1 MAKLQTKGEKSFR
14 VFSIVIMA
22 LITIAAF
29 LPFLLI
35 IMASFTE
42 EKTLIQFGYSFFPR
56 KLSLGAYSYLFTHA
70 STITRAYCV
79 SIGVTCAGTA
89 LSLLLTTMMAYPM
102 SRKDFKY
109 RNVLAFIVFFTM
121 LFSGGIVPAY
131 IMWAKVLQVT
141 NTYAGLIFPTYL
153 LGAFNV
159 LLVRNYF
166 MSNIPP
172 ALIESAQIDGAKE
185 FTIFFKIVLP
195 LSTPVLITI
204 GLFTGLAYWNDWINA
219 LYYITNPQF
228 YGIQNLLIYIM
239 NNIQFITSGDGARLL
254 GNNAVQVPTAGIRM
268 AMAVVGILPIVVI
281 FPFFQKYMTE
291 GIVMG
296 AVKG

>member
-1 MAKLQTKGEKSFR
+1 
-14 VFSIVIMA
+14 
-22 LITIAAF
+22 
-29 LPFLLI
+29 
-35 IMASFTE
+35 
-42 EKTLIQFGYSFFPR
+42 
-56 KLSLGAYSYLFTHA
+56 
-70 STITRAYCV
+70 
-79 SIGVTCAGTA
+79 
-89 LSLLLTTMMAYPM
+89 
-102 SRKDFKY
+102 
-109 RNVLAFIVFFTM
+109 
-121 LFSGGIVPAY
+121 
-131 IMWAKVLQVT
+131 
-141 NTYAGLIFPTYL
+141 
-153 LGAFNV
+153 
-159 LLVRNYF
+159 

-185 FTIFFKIVLP
+185 FTIFFKVVLP

>member
-1 MAKLQTKGEKSFR
+1 MGTLQTKGEKTFR

-22 LITIAAF
+22 LITIVAF
-29 LPFLLI
+29 LPFILI

-42 EKTLIQFGYSFFPR
+42 EKTLIQFGYSFFP
-56 KLSLGAYSYLFTHA
+56 KKFSIASYSYLFTHA
-70 STITRAYCV
+70 YTIVHAYCV
-79 SIGVTCAGTA
+79 SIGVTCVGTA
-89 LSLLLTTMMAYPM
+89 LSILLTTMMAYPM

-121 LFSGGIVPAY
+121 LFSGGIVPSY
-131 IMWAKVLQVT
+131 IMWSRLLQVT
-141 NTYAGLIFPTYL
+141 NTYAALIFPTYL

-166 MSNIPP
+166 MNNVPV

-185 FTIFFKIVLP
+185 FTIFFKIMLP
-195 LSTPVLITI
+195 LSIPVLITI

-219 LYYITNPQF
+219 LYYITNPDF

-239 NNIQFITSGDGARLL
+239 NNIQFITSGDGARML
-254 GNNAVQVPTAGIRM
+254 GNNAVQVPTTGIRM
-268 AMAVVGILPIVVI
+268 AMAVVGILPILIV
-281 FPFFQKYMTE
+281 FPFTQKYLTE
-291 GIVMG
+291 GIVIG